1 MVKATQSGNFKAVA
15 LPEPNTVV
23 ARCYS
28 LIDIGTVEE
37 YYNNEPQGKRRKI
50 YLTFEFPNLKAVFN
64 DDKGEEPFVT
74 GLEMAA
80 STNSQSNLFQ
90 LIAQWRGT
98 PLTKEEQKSFN
109 INKLVGKP
117 GMISFI
123 HKRKKDY
130 MGQDIDRITNENTVI
145 KFNGI
150 MRLPKEMTC
159 PAMLNPQMIWDWDP
173 VIDGEEKF
181 DPNLFMKI
189 PKWLRKKIM
198 KSDEFAKY
206 GHDPE
211 EAQQTGNDESAAP
224 QAEKAE
230 PMGDDGW

>member
-1 MVKATQSGNFKAVA
+1 MVKATQSGNFKPVG

-28 LIDIGTVEE
+28 LVDIGTVEE
-37 YYNNEPQGKRRKI
+37 FYNNEAQGKKRKI
-50 YLTFEFPNLKAVFN
+50 YLTFEFPGLKAVFN
-64 DDKGEEPFVT
+64 EEKGEEPFVT
-74 GLEMAA
+74 GLEMTA
-80 STNSQSNLFQ
+80 STNDQANLSK

-98 PLTKEEQKSFN
+98 PLTKEEQKSFD
-109 INKLVGKP
+109 INSLVGKP
-117 GMISFI
+117 GLISFI

-130 MGQDIDRITNENTVI
+130 VDQDIEKITNENTVI

-159 PAMLNPQMIWDWDP
+159 PAMLNPRMLWDWDP
-173 VIDGEEKF
+173 VMEGTAQF

-189 PKWLRKKIM
+189 PGWLRKKIM
-198 KSDEFAKY
+198 KSDQFAQH
-206 GHDPE
+206 GHNPE
-211 EAQQTGNDESAAP
+211 EAQQSGESAAP